1 MITGLDSRQITAIHV
16 IKRQFFILTL
26 FIGITLAGC
35 VPGTPGSPG
44 ITASRTPFQPIAFT
58 PTAFQPAPPT
68 ANTSKKF
75 PQPARAT
82 QATSPAVPR
91 DFYSIDFGKDDQR
104 VTIEITPRSQA
115 VNRGKPILISFIPGE
130 ICTFGDQRGCVY
142 SYRAKSGATILHVS
156 VHSGVGGEAQALRH
170 ALEGTGINQAA
181 FSLSQIQSNLRSLEG
196 STVRITQGE
205 RTVKGL
211 ILTHAGRVTA
221 QKIEGYFRAPLH
233 QALATAAAID
243 PSLLPAVNPPVP
255 QLVIETCG
263 WKSREE
269 PWAAGVTSTT
279 ASIYLGIIR
288 KGP

>member
-1 MITGLDSRQITAIHV
+1 MNTGLDSRRITAIHV
-16 IKRQFFILTL
+16 IKRQFFILTM

-44 ITASRTPFQPIAFT
+44 ITATRTPFQPIAFT

-68 ANTSKKF
+68 ANTSNKL
-75 PQPARAT
+75 PQPGRAT
-82 QATSPAVPR
+82 QATR
-91 DFYSIDFGKDDQR
+91 DFYSIDFGKEDQR
-104 VTIEITPRSQA
+104 VTIEITPRSQT
-115 VNRGKPILISFIPGE
+115 VNRGKPILISFIPART
-130 ICTFGDQRGCVY
+130 CTFGDQRGCVY

-181 FSLSQIQSNLRSLEG
+181 FSLRQIQANLQGLEG
-196 STVRITQGE
+196 SSVRITQGE
-205 RTVKGL
+205 RTVEGL
-211 ILTHAGRVTA
+211 KLTHTGRVTA
-221 QKIEGYFRAPLH
+221 QKIEGYFRAPLD

-243 PSLLPAVNPPVP
+243 PSLLPAVNPPVS

-263 WKSREE
+263 WKSSEE

-288 KGP
+288 EGP

>member
-1 MITGLDSRQITAIHV
+1 MITGLDSRRVTAIHS
-16 IKRQFFILTL
+16 IKRQIFILTV

-58 PTAFQPAPPT
+58 PTAFQPDPPT
-68 ANTSKKF
+68 AKASVKL
-75 PQPARAT
+75 PQPTRT
-82 QATSPAVPR
+82 IQAAIPAAAQ
-91 DFYSIDFGKDDQR
+91 DFFGVDFGKDDHK
-104 VTIEITPRSQA
+104 VTIQITPRSQA
-115 VNRGKPILISFIPGE
+115 VNQGKPILISFLPGKT
-130 ICTFGDQRGCVY
+130 CTFGDQRGCVY
-142 SYRAKSGATILHVS
+142 SYRAKSGATILYVS

-181 FSLSQIQSNLRSLEG
+181 FSIRQIQANLQILEG
-196 STVRITQGE
+196 SSVRITQGE
-205 RTVKGL
+205 RTLDGL
-211 ILTHAGRVTA
+211 LLTHAGRVTA
-221 QKIEGYFRAPLH
+221 QKIESYFRAPLE
-233 QALATAAAID
+233 QALATAAAVD
-243 PSLLPAVNPPVP
+243 PSLLPAVNPAVP

-288 KGP
+288 KRP